1 MSEEIF
7 APVYFFGGGLVM
19 VVALSV
25 TMSALRALERVCARV
40 ITPKTKSAVGG
51 GASTEPDEG
60 PGGGGANGSQLD

>member
-1 MSEEIF
+1 
-7 APVYFFGGGLVM
+7 M